1 MYAEF
6 NRQRAEY
13 QLLMARDAVFKMI
26 AQFNYPTAL
35 FDDGEPYIYNY
46 CESALEAAFNTLGID
61 ENYIKLWDFCQA
73 WEDNDRALWAMNA
86 PGSQFDGITADIHY
100 KILKD
105 EFDSH
110 QRWLNMMDTASLVR
124 SKCADWE
131 ALYINGKL
139 VDEGHSLPADRV
151 LECLSKPWDYKVERI
166 EISDEAAEMGMP
178 ALLADLEVHH
188 EDS

>member
-6 NRQRAEY
+6 NNQRMEY
-13 QLLMARDAVFKMI
+13 QFLLAKDAIFKMI
-26 AQFNYPTAL
+26 AQFNYPTTL

-73 WEDNDRALWAMNA
+73 WEDNDRALWAINA

-100 KILKD
+100 KVLKD

-110 QRWLNMMDTASLVR
+110 QRWLGMMDDVTLVR
-124 SKCADWE
+124 TESGDWE
-131 ALYINGKL
+131 ALYLNGEL
-139 VDEGHSLPADRV
+139 VAEGHSISAERALKCVA
-151 LECLSKPWDYKVERI
+151 KPWDYKVERI

-178 ALLADLEVHH
+178 ALLSDLGV
-188 EDS
+188 